1 MNKSRLIWGIICLAL
16 AALLAVLTIVL
27 PESNMMFMV
36 GDTNVPIAPAIIL
49 GILGV
54 ALLVTARRRG
64 KKESTQEEPPAII
77 QDPEKVA
84 LNKRLVLVA
93 WGFFLIFLVGFI
105 VAFIFG
111 YHDLVNNNIFWSIG
125 IWSIGVGVILLGL
138 NLTRYFYKIKMSGFT
153 TILGILAL
161 ISGFAQLFGLVAY
174 EWIFLLILLAAYLI
188 LRPWL
193 NKMQIFGNA
202 EES

>member
-16 AALLAVLTIVL
+16 AALFAVLTFML
-27 PESNMMFMV
+27 PEDKLMFMV

-49 GILGV
+49 GILGL
-54 ALLVTARRRG
+54 ALLVTAITG
-64 KKESTQEEPPAII
+64 KEETTQAEAPEII

-84 LNKRLVLVA
+84 LNKRLVLIG
-93 WGFFLIFLVGFI
+93 WGLFLIFLIGFI
-105 VAFIFG
+105 VAFILG
-111 YHDLVNNNIFWSIG
+111 YHDLVNNIFWSIG

-174 EWIFLLILLAAYLI
+174 EWVFLLILLAAYLI

-193 NKMQIFGNA
+193 NKMQIFGKA

>member
-1 MNKSRLIWGIICLAL
+1 MNKSRLIWGSICLAL
-16 AALLAVLTIVL
+16 AALLAVLTFVL

-64 KKESTQEEPPAII
+64 KEESTQEEPPAII

-84 LNKRLVLVA
+84 LNKRLVLIG
-93 WGFFLIFLVGFI
+93 WGVFLIFLVGLI

-111 YHDLVNNNIFWSIG
+111 YHDLVNDKFWSIG
-125 IWSIGVGVILLGL
+125 VWSIGVGLILLGL
-138 NLTRYFYKIKMSGFT
+138 NVTRYFYKIKMSGFT

-161 ISGFAQLFGLVAY
+161 ISGFSQLFGLVAY
-174 EWIFLLILLAAYLI
+174 EWVFLLILLAAYLI

-193 NKMQIFGNA
+193 NKMQIFGKA

>member
-1 MNKSRLIWGIICLAL
+1 MNKSRLTWGIICLAL

-49 GILGV
+49 GILGL
-54 ALLVTARRRG
+54 ALLVTAVKG
-64 KKESTQEEPPAII
+64 KEETTQAEPPAII

-84 LNKRLVLVA
+84 LNKRLVLIG

-111 YHDLVNNNIFWSIG
+111 YHDLVNNIFWSIG

-138 NLTRYFYKIKMSGFT
+138 NVTRYFYKIKMSGFT

-174 EWIFLLILLAAYLI
+174 EWVFLLILLAAYLI

-193 NKMQIFGNA
+193 NKMQIFGKA

>member
-1 MNKSRLIWGIICLAL
+1 M
-16 AALLAVLTIVL
+16 
-27 PESNMMFMV
+27 
-36 GDTNVPIAPAIIL
+36 
-49 GILGV
+49 
-54 ALLVTARRRG
+54 LVTTVTG
-64 KKESTQEEPPAII
+64 KGETTQAEPQAII

-84 LNKRLVLVA
+84 LNKRLVLIG

-105 VAFIFG
+105 VASIFG
-111 YHDLVNNNIFWSIG
+111 YHNLINNIFWSTG
-125 IWSIGVGVILLGL
+125 ISSIGVGVILLGL
-138 NLTRYFYKIKMSGFT
+138 NVTRYFYKIKMSGFT

-161 ISGFAQLFGLVAY
+161 TSGIAQTFGLVAY

-193 NKMQIFGNA
+193 MKMQLFGKA

>member
-27 PESNMMFMV
+27 PESDMMFMV

-54 ALLVTARRRG
+54 ALLVTAVTG
-64 KKESTQEEPPAII
+64 KGETTQAEPPAII

-84 LNKRLVLVA
+84 LNKRLVLIG

-105 VAFIFG
+105 VASIFG
-111 YHDLVNNNIFWSIG
+111 YHDQVNNIFWSIG

-161 ISGFAQLFGLVAY
+161 TSGVAQIFGLVAY

-193 NKMQIFGNA
+193 NKMQIFGKA

>member
-1 MNKSRLIWGIICLAL
+1 LAL
-16 AALLAVLTIVL
+16 AALLAVLTFVL
-27 PESNMMFMV
+27 PEDNMMFMV
-36 GDTNVPIAPAIIL
+36 GDTNVPIAPVIIL
-49 GILGV
+49 GILGL

-64 KKESTQEEPPAII
+64 KEETTQEEPPAII

-105 VAFIFG
+105 VASIFG
-111 YHDLVNNNIFWSIG
+111 YHDLVNNIFGSIG
-125 IWSIGVGVILLGL
+125 IWSIGVGAILLGL
-138 NLTRYFYKIKMSGFT
+138 NLTRYFFKIKMSGFT

-193 NKMQIFGNA
+193 NKMQLFGKA

>member
-16 AALLAVLTIVL
+16 AALFAVLTFVL
-27 PESNMMFMV
+27 PEDKLMFMV

-64 KKESTQEEPPAII
+64 KEETTQAEPPAII
-77 QDPEKVA
+77 QDPEKMA
-84 LNKRLVLVA
+84 LNKRLVLIA

-111 YHDLVNNNIFWSIG
+111 YHDLVNNIFWSIG
-125 IWSIGVGVILLGL
+125 IWSIGVGVIMLGL
-138 NLTRYFYKIKMSGFT
+138 NVTRYFYKIKMSGFT

-174 EWIFLLILLAAYLI
+174 EWVFLLILLAAYLI

-193 NKMQIFGNA
+193 NKMQIFGKA

>member
-16 AALLAVLTIVL
+16 AALFAVLTFVL
-27 PESNMMFMV
+27 PEDKLMFMV

-64 KKESTQEEPPAII
+64 KEETTQAEPPAII
-77 QDPEKVA
+77 QDPEKMA
-84 LNKRLVLVA
+84 LNKRLVLIA

-105 VAFIFG
+105 FAFIFG
-111 YHDLVNNNIFWSIG
+111 YHDLVNNIFWSIG
-125 IWSIGVGVILLGL
+125 IWSIGVGVIMLGL
-138 NLTRYFYKIKMSGFT
+138 NVTRYFYKIKMSGFT

-174 EWIFLLILLAAYLI
+174 EWVFLLILLAAYLI

-193 NKMQIFGNA
+193 NKMQIFGKA

>member
-54 ALLVTARRRG
+54 ALLVTAVTG
-64 KKESTQEEPPAII
+64 KGETTQAEPPAII

-84 LNKRLVLVA
+84 LNKRLVLIG
-93 WGFFLIFLVGFI
+93 WGFFLILLVVFI
-105 VAFIFG
+105 VASIFVSQ
-111 YHDLVNNNIFWSIG
+111 DLGHNVFWQLG
-125 IWSIGVGVILLGL
+125 VWSIGVGVILLGL

-161 ISGFAQLFGLVAY
+161 TSGVAQLFGLVAY

-193 NKMQIFGNA
+193 NKMQLFGKA

>member
-1 MNKSRLIWGIICLAL
+1 MKRRSKTNKSRLIWGIICLAL
-16 AALLAVLTIVL
+16 AALLGVLTIVL

-54 ALLVTARRRG
+54 ALLVTAVTG
-64 KKESTQEEPPAII
+64 KGETTQAEPQAII

-84 LNKRLVLVA
+84 LNKRLVLIG

-105 VAFIFG
+105 VASIFG
-111 YHDLVNNNIFWSIG
+111 YHNLVNNIFWSTG
-125 IWSIGVGVILLGL
+125 IWSIGVGVIMLGL
-138 NLTRYFYKIKMSGFT
+138 NLTRYFYGIKMSGFT

-161 ISGFAQLFGLVAY
+161 TSALPNIK
-174 EWIFLLILLAAYLI
+174 E
-188 LRPWL
+188 
-193 NKMQIFGNA
+193 
-202 EES
+202 